1 MDATHVNRNGG
12 AIFWTWTERT
22 GPRAEPSAAP
32 RPFPAHNG
40 AGDWQREIRPL
51 IVPSSEERLPR
62 TKISIGCS
70 LALGALATGPTL
82 SLAISGMEATAKA
95 IAKFEVRIVTFFSL
109 R

>member
-1 MDATHVNRNGG
+1 MRRKCYRKWRCD
-12 AIFWTWTERT
+12 IWTWTERT
-22 GPRAEPSAAP
+22 GPRAEPSPAP

-40 AGDWQREIRPL
+40 AGDWQREICPL

-62 TKISIGCS
+62 TKISIGGS
-70 LALGALATGPTL
+70 LAHGVLAIRPTL

-95 IAKFEVRIVTFFSL
+95 IAKFEVRIVTSVPL